1 MHADEFKK
9 ITSDNFLK
17 VRNRTDGLVNIQYTC
32 LKLISQIINR
42 NGRNIMK
49 AIDKVSD
56 MVHHAVDSA
65 SDKSFQVADKNC

>member
-1 MHADEFKK
+1 
-9 ITSDNFLK
+9 
-17 VRNRTDGLVNIQYTC
+17 
-32 LKLISQIINR
+32 
-42 NGRNIMK
+42 MK